1 MLYATTGQVN
11 ILRVPISS
19 APESEGVAW
28 AVTLS
33 PRSAYRNHT
42 RTVGTDITDGRV
54 YREFELELAR
64 SEAAEDIGGGVAW
77 LVPGWQYDLV
87 LRADGVEYW
96 RDILVVVA
104 ASEEPAPVPVAPTPQ
119 TSVGCAT
126 LAFTV
131 GAAPSGYEV
140 QWSEDG
146 FATVAGTGVAYSR
159 LFGTVG
165 NITISIRHID
175 VFSNV
180 SEVVQTTATVT
191 MPAAPAAPA
200 AQSRVGCGA
209 LTFSVDTPPAGFT
222 AQWSRDNFATIAA
235 TGATYDSLY
244 NTIGQTNV
252 AVRYIDACGNST
264 STSSTTVTIAL
275 ASEPTGGILP
285 PVVPQGVA
293 STLAFSGS
301 IPAGFTLE
309 WSLDNFATVAGTG
322 TSFTSIFL
330 LSSSPYTIS
339 LRYVDACGNAGA
351 IAQVPLEVFNFGN
364 ALFFDS
370 VNDVWHA
377 VHNAFTDIGGGDF
390 AINVWLKQGTSLT
403 NARIVHKYDNTTG
416 SLAGWQ
422 LVTHIVG
429 ANSPP
434 SKILSLQDGKILLG
448 GAFTIYNERTCGR
461 IALLNPDASANNSFN
476 TEIGA
481 NNNLLDFDVQGDGK
495 VLIAGSFTTY
505 NSTARNRIARLNADG
520 SLDTTFNIGTGFGS
534 QVESLKLQADGK
546 VIAAGGFTTYN
557 STARNRIA
565 RLNADGSLD
574 TTFNIG
580 TGANLTIN
588 TIAIQPDGKVLIG
601 GFFTTYNSTAR
612 NRIARLNADGSLDT
626 TFNIGTGANGSV
638 FDVSIQTDGKV
649 LIAGDFST
657 YNGVSANRIAR
668 LNANGSLDTT
678 FNIGTGANN
687 SVFDVS
693 IQTDGK
699 VLIAG
704 SFTTYN
710 GVSANRIARLNAN
723 GSLDTTFNIGTGANG
738 SVIDVSIQTDGK
750 VLIAGSFTTYNGVSA
765 NRIARLNAD
774 GSLDTTFNDNAGL
787 SFIFA
792 DSSNT
797 FSAINIGGPPITSN
811 QWNMLTISRA
821 AGVLSLYVN
830 GGKLRPDVP
839 LVMSMATT
847 QPLLLGGNVSPTP
860 IAVLNGQLNEY
871 THYNRGLTS
880 AEITEMYKFG
890 LGMKPWGSLLAG
902 LRVRYSFDALASTAY
917 PSPTIA
923 DQSGNGNTLTG
934 FNIASNPLVAH

>member
-264 STSSTTVTIAL
+264 PTSSTTVTIAL
-275 ASEPTGGILP
+275 PSEPTGGILP

-390 AINVWLKQGTSLT
+390 AINVWLKQGTFLT
-403 NARIVHKYDNTTG
+403 NAPIVHKYDNTTG

-505 NSTARNRIARLNADG
+505 NSTAR
-520 SLDTTFNIGTGFGS
+520 
-534 QVESLKLQADGK
+534 
-546 VIAAGGFTTYN
+546 
-557 STARNRIA
+557 
-565 RLNADGSLD
+565 
-574 TTFNIG
+574 
-580 TGANLTIN
+580 
-588 TIAIQPDGKVLIG
+588 
-601 GFFTTYNSTAR
+601 
-612 NRIARLNADGSLDT
+612 
-626 TFNIGTGANGSV
+626 
-638 FDVSIQTDGKV
+638 
-649 LIAGDFST
+649 
-657 YNGVSANRIAR
+657 
-668 LNANGSLDTT
+668 
-678 FNIGTGANN
+678 
-687 SVFDVS
+687 
-693 IQTDGK
+693 
-699 VLIAG
+699 
-704 SFTTYN
+704 
-710 GVSANRIARLNAN
+710 
-723 GSLDTTFNIGTGANG
+723 
-738 SVIDVSIQTDGK
+738 
-750 VLIAGSFTTYNGVSA
+750 